1 MEIINKFKPFRLSPL
16 TREVEG
22 YMKKLNEGEVA
33 KYEQLSIILRMNC
46 RPNRKGYPYV
56 MSALR
61 RIEKKGHNFAN
72 IPNIGYRKLNPNET
86 IHDNN
91 RRFVNTR
98 KQIQRT
104 LNRNNAVDHKRLGT
118 SEFHEWRAATVFG
131 RLATR
136 ILSGRTKRKMI
147 DKIQKKP
154 EVDFKELSEVYQRNK
169 T

>member
-1 MEIINKFKPFRLSPL
+1 MEISEKFKPFRLSPL
-16 TREVEG
+16 TRAVEAH
-22 YMKKLNEGEVA
+22 MMDMDEGDLA
-33 KYEQLSIILRMNC
+33 KYEQLSIILGMNC

-56 MSALR
+56 MSAIKR
-61 RIEKKGHNFAN
+61 MERKGHNFAN

-86 IHDNN
+86 IHDNG
-91 RRFVNTR
+91 RRYKNTS
-98 KQIQRT
+98 KQIKRT
-104 LNRNNAVDHKRLGT
+104 LKRNNAVDNKRLGT
-118 SEFHEWRAATVFG
+118 AEFHEWRAASVFG

-169 T
+169 